1 MDAEIKRAIDAKTKE
16 EVISIINELN
26 NGIAPDDNPISDY
39 IVVECIEADEDL
51 EISYSIKKNAR
62 VKSKYIDPQ
71 NAKRQYNKIEQ
82 YESILISSTLSNVI
96 IIFEQ
101 YLAKVYQGL
110 ILINPKKYF
119 QNQKIEIANI
129 FNRSVRDIVIECVN
143 NEVESNMFDSLKTLS
158 LISERESIN
167 INRFANILDEFE
179 EIYYRRNLYTLNQHF

>member
-1 MDAEIKRAIDAKTKE
+1 MSIESLEEYYSNSILNVQKMKIQIEKVYQIGLLVDAEIKRAIDAKTKE
-16 EVISIINELN
+16 EAISIINELN

-51 EISYSIKKNAR
+51 EFSYSIKKKAK

-101 YLAKVYQGL
+101 YLAKV
-110 ILINPKKYF
+110 F
-119 QNQKIEIANI
+119 
-129 FNRSVRDIVIECVN
+129 
-143 NEVESNMFDSLKTLS
+143 
-158 LISERESIN
+158 
-167 INRFANILDEFE
+167 
-179 EIYYRRNLYTLNQHF
+179 